1 MAKAEYIWAIGDI
14 HGYSTTLT
22 ALLNRINEFNTKKII
37 FLGDYID
44 RGPEPKEVI
53 DIILD
58 QKTEKVTLMG
68 NHELM
73 FLNCTENEKSSTKAL
88 FEWSQNGY
96 ETTLRSFNV
105 GDVASLGK
113 DIDPKYIDFIKSL
126 GIYHVETIGTDKK
139 NIKLLFCHAGPFL
152 EIPME
157 EQLTIKNYIDYNNF
171 LESKKIPLNKSSLW
185 NNDALLQKNVTSW
198 GNYLLVHGHMRT
210 QYRQGGNKLQI
221 SSQNDDSNDMSDIPN
236 PLYLPGDKVVASL
249 GIDTGV
255 DIGGKLTAVGFSKSN
270 TDFSNGKML
279 IKVIQVDSTKKS
291 KNAQIVEFSL
301 SIPFTEDVSLFN
313 KILKKVFK
321 SDAKKKAPKSAHGH
335 GHGHAHKKPAHGAAK
350 KAH

>member
-14 HGYSTTLT
+14 HGYSSSLT
-22 ALLNRINEFNTKKII
+22 SLLNRINEFNTKRII

-53 DIILD
+53 DIILE
-58 QKTEKVTLMG
+58 QKTEKVALMG
-68 NHELM
+68 NHEMM
-73 FLNCTENEKSSTKAL
+73 FLNCTESEKSNTKAL

-113 DIDPKYIDFIKSL
+113 DIEPKYLDFIKSL
-126 GIYHVETIGTDKK
+126 GVYHVETIGTEKK
-139 NIKLLFCHAGPFL
+139 NVKILFCHAGPFFNTT
-152 EIPME
+152 IE
-157 EQLTIKNYIDYNNF
+157 EQLLIKNYADYNEFIDRN
-171 LESKKIPLNKSSLW
+171 KIPLNKSCLW
-185 NNDALLQKNVTSW
+185 NSDAMLQENISCCHD
-198 GNYLLVHGHMRT
+198 YLLVHGHMRT
-210 QYRQGGNKLQI
+210 QYRHGVNKLQYGN
-221 SSQNDDSNDMSDIPN
+221 QKDDNSNDLSDIPN
-236 PLYLPGDKVVASL
+236 PLYHKGDKIVASL

-270 TDFSNGKML
+270 TDFDKGKML

-291 KNAQIVEFSL
+291 RNAQVIEFDL
-301 SIPFTEDVSLFN
+301 SIPFSNDVSLFQ

-321 SDAKKKAPKSAHGH
+321 SDKKKTTKHSGH
-335 GHGHAHKKPAHGAAK
+335 SHHKPAHGSSKAK
-350 KAH
+350 KHH